1 MTPTTTDIG
10 ALTRDFYA
18 EVDAND
24 ADVFRRRFAE
34 TATFRFNDLDP
45 VVGPEAITSFVSAW
59 KSNFRALVHDLE
71 RVTVD
76 ITEQRVAMEILVTY
90 VFPDGR
96 EVKVHGSSFVDY
108 ADGVVTGWRVYV
120 DKSTLT

>member
-1 MTPTTTDIG
+1 MTQTAADLG
-10 ALTRDFYA
+10 SLTRTFYA

-24 ADVFRRRFAE
+24 PKVFHRRFAE
-34 TATFRFNDLDP
+34 TAAFRFNDLDP
-45 VVGPEAITSFVSAW
+45 VIGPEAITSFVGAW
-59 KSNFRALVHDLE
+59 KANFRALTHDLE

-76 ITEQRVAMEILVTY
+76 PDERRVGTEILVTY

-108 ADGVVTGWRVYV
+108 DDG
-120 DKSTLT
+120 LI

>member
-1 MTPTTTDIG
+1 MTQTTADLG
-10 ALTRDFYA
+10 SLTRAFYS

-24 ADVFRRRFAE
+24 ADVFHRRVAA
-34 TATFRFNDLDP
+34 TAALRFNDLEP
-45 VVGPEAITSFVSAW
+45 VVGPEAITSFVRAW
-59 KSNFRALVHDLE
+59 KANFRSLVHDLE

-76 ITEQRVAMEILVTY
+76 GDEGRVGSEILVTY

-108 ADGVVTGWRVYV
+108 ADGLITGWRVYV
-120 DKSTLT
+120 DKSALA